1 MKRLIMKKII
11 IIFIILSIGANFK
24 ASAQANEIQQ
34 LLLNVEKL
42 SQLKKILS
50 NMKKGYQILSTG
62 YNTIEDFEGKLS
74 DSVLNKNDSVIIYKR
89 AQYIDLLLNS
99 DTVFGEK
106 L

>member
-1 MKRLIMKKII
+1 MERK
-11 IIFIILSIGANFK
+11 
-24 ASAQANEIQQ
+24 
-34 LLLNVEKL
+34 
-42 SQLKKILS
+42 
-50 NMKKGYQILSTG
+50 G